1 MYSSHY
7 NLLGILLAYDPTVK
21 ETKSSNPCGVCAAE
35 LLEYAHDVGR
45 TGTFRLL
52 IAPAFAMWLCS
63 WAPPMQ
69 KQSLSNS
76 AHPGW
81 GTENNSVC
89 KVRTGRRGWGCH
101 FYRARCPATSSLPPL
116 RDCPGLSHGSAPS
129 LVMGTL
135 PWKCHC
141 PRLLLRAAR
150 RMMSTLQLPSAGHIC
165 FVPILHPPESSWPGL
180 SLHLTFPTMHMKA
193 KGFCQLS
200 KVFAPFSYFRATPRL
215 RQNT

>member
-116 RDCPGLSHGSAPS
+116 RDCRVPWAEPWLCSLLGHGDSAMEMS
-129 LVMGTL
+129 L
-135 PWKCHC
+135 PQ
-141 PRLLLRAAR
+141 AAAK
-150 RMMSTLQLPSAGHIC
+150 SSKKDDE
-165 FVPILHPPESSWPGL
+165 HPPAPLRRSHLLCPHSPPSRIILARAEFTPHLPYNAHESKRFLPAFQGL
-180 SLHLTFPTMHMKA
+180 CTF
-193 KGFCQLS
+193 
-200 KVFAPFSYFRATPRL
+200 
-215 RQNT
+215 